1 MEQCKCPFLCEKTV
15 RSVASSPFFFSPSC
29 LFDKKYSHNGCDCPK
44 GWEGR
49 HCEIPSEGSW
59 TMSNIIEYATPSNV
73 FSFVFLA
80 VVVIGGG
87 WVLSWWK
94 DKRRREMNRRTLEE
108 EEVYG
113 DGFFAKDSARNF
125 YSDNESEMSKLSSS
139 SAKPREI
146 I

>member
-1 MEQCKCPFLCEKTV
+1 
-15 RSVASSPFFFSPSC
+15 
-29 LFDKKYSHNGCDCPK
+29 
-44 GWEGR
+44 
-49 HCEIPSEGSW
+49 
-59 TMSNIIEYATPSNV
+59 MSNLIAHATPSNV

-94 DKRRREMNRRTLEE
+94 DKRRREMNRRALEE

-125 YSDNESEMSKLSSS
+125 YSDHQSEMSNLSSS